1 MSNRI
6 HFFLIT
12 LIDILLVYSTVT
24 QTASAA
30 IAAFVLTVFTVLRG
44 SGIQAFYT
52 LLGTC
57 FFSAVYNV
65 SSIGV
70 YFIVTI
76 LCCVKLLV
84 NRATNTNVLL
94 LGIALTILCAL
105 HDLLY
110 RTIGNIVGSSV
121 MLLSMFA
128 ILSNKDWHDYN
139 HKYSTWLL
147 LISMVIVQVGAI
159 LLTGDLSQ
167 LSDESVSVV
176 RMGEGD
182 VEGGMNNNLGGA
194 MGFPIT
200 TLLFVTCS
208 FPLLFGKQVNTFLKI
223 LLGVLDIV
231 LLIVTFF
238 TTSRVYLLGLFIFL
252 ICVIIEFFAKSS
264 KSKMWLIVIILGAV
278 LVLNE
283 SGIINLIFERYMVR
297 IVSHDVSIDSRTIIY
312 TDCITYLVQHPL
324 ALLFGEGRA
333 YSEIGRIHNYAFGMS
348 AHNIIL
354 DWIMAYGIFGI
365 VILLSSI
372 KRFVFSLK
380 ENTNFDK
387 SGLLGYMPL
396 ICWFVMCQTN
406 TPFILPKT
414 FVLIPFMLLHSR
426 YYKTLMENR

>member
-6 HFFLIT
+6 HFLLIT

-30 IAAFVLTVFTVLRG
+30 IVAFVLTVVAVLAG

-57 FFSAVYNV
+57 FFSGVYNV

-76 LCCVKLLV
+76 LCCVKLLA
-84 NRATNTNVLL
+84 NRATNKNVLL
-94 LGIALTILCAL
+94 LGIVLAILCAL
-105 HDLLY
+105 HDLPY
-110 RTIGNIVGSSV
+110 HTIGGVVNSSV

-128 ILSNKDWHDYN
+128 ILSNKDWRNYD

-147 LISMVIVQVGAI
+147 LISIVIVQVGAI
-159 LLTGDLSQ
+159 LLSGDLTQ
-167 LSDESVSVV
+167 MSDESVSSV

-182 VEGGMNNNLGGA
+182 VEGGMNNTLGGA
-194 MGFPIT
+194 MGFPIS

-208 FPLLFGKQVNTFLKI
+208 FPLLFGKQARILSKF

-238 TTSRVYLLGLFIFL
+238 TTSRVYLLGLAVFFV
-252 ICVIIEFFAKSS
+252 CIIGEFFVKGS
-264 KSKMWLIVIILGAV
+264 KSKVWLIVILIGAV
-278 LVLNE
+278 VVFYAL
-283 SGIINLIFERYMVR
+283 GIYNLIFERYAAR
-297 IVSHDVSIDSRTIIY
+297 IVIDDVSTGRFDIY
-312 TDCITYLVQHPL
+312 KDCLSYLVQHPL

-354 DWIMAYGIFGI
+354 DWIMAYGIFGL
-365 VILLSSI
+365 VILLSVI

-396 ICWFVMCQTN
+396 ICWFVMCLTN

-426 YYKTLMENR
+426 YYKTLMNKE